1 MLFFQV
7 FLLGGYAYAHLLA
20 CHLSPRYQALLHLSL
35 VVCSLVF
42 LPITPGDTWK
52 PDGNENPM
60 LAIVLLLLVTI
71 GAPFLLV
78 SASGPLL
85 QHWFNRTHPTLS
97 PYRLYALSNLG
108 SLLGLISYPFF
119 VEPQL
124 GLSTQTF
131 LWSAGYGLYA
141 VIVAWSAITL
151 FRFTTRND
159 SSENPG
165 YLAGT
170 KLRLPER
177 LLTLALAACGS
188 VVLLASTNQICRDIA
203 VIPFLWVLPLSLYL
217 ISFMLCFDH
226 PRWYNRRVWIP
237 VLWTSLSAVVYL
249 LNQDYGDVEMNLY
262 LQIFIYSAALFA
274 CCMVCHG
281 ELVRLKPSAEYLTS
295 FYLMVALGGAL
306 GGVFVNL
313 AAPLL
318 FKGYWEFHGG
328 LVATVVLLG
337 LCLFRTMEPLRSPL
351 VLWSGRI
358 LWIGGIGA
366 LVGFL
371 GLHIQEQQESNI
383 LTKRNFYGVLRVNEV
398 DLETEFATRFLYHGR
413 ITHGEQFLIPE
424 LRSYPR
430 AYYGPKSGISLAIR
444 RHPQYFSVNNR
455 ENGGRQEGLHVG
467 NIGLG
472 VGTIAAYSR
481 PGDTYRFYEINPD
494 VDRIAREYFTLLKDA
509 KGAQQVVLG
518 DGRISL
524 ERELVNNNRQ
534 QFDVLAVDAFSGDG
548 IPIHLLT
555 REAFALYWE
564 HLRPDGILALHIT
577 NYHFDF
583 SPVIRALA
591 RELGKRAVWIA
602 DAGDAQKGNYYSD
615 WVLVT
620 SNKTFLK
627 DPYVYSRF
635 EPWPTL
641 RHREILWT
649 DDYSNLFG
657 VVAP

>member
-1 MLFFQV
+1 MHMLIFSQPR
-7 FLLGGYAYAHLLA
+7 
-20 CHLSPRYQALLHLSL
+20 LSPRYQALLHLSL

-42 LPITPGDTWK
+42 IPITPEDTWK
-52 PDGNENPM
+52 PDGNGNPM
-60 LAIVLLLLVTI
+60 LSIVLLLLVTI

-85 QHWFNRTHPTLS
+85 QHWFNRIHPTLS

-108 SLLGLISYPFF
+108 SLLGLVSYPFF

-124 GLSTQTF
+124 GLSAQTF
-131 LWSAGYGLYA
+131 LWSAGYSLY
-141 VIVAWSAITL
+141 VVLVAWSAITL
-151 FRFTTRND
+151 FRFATQND
-159 SSENPG
+159 SSENPV

-217 ISFMLCFDH
+217 ISFILCFDH

-237 VLWTSLSAVVYL
+237 VLMTSLAAVVYL
-249 LNQDYGDVEMNLY
+249 LHQDYGAVEMNLY
-262 LQIFIYSAALFA
+262 LQIFIYSAAIFA
-274 CCMVCHG
+274 CCMACHG

-295 FYLMVALGGAL
+295 FYLMIAVGGAL

-313 AAPLL
+313 VAPFL

-337 LCLFRTMEPLRSPL
+337 LCLFRRMETLRSPL

-371 GLHIQEQQESNI
+371 GLHIQEQQKSNI

-398 DLETEFATRFLYHGR
+398 DIENEFATRFLYHGR
-413 ITHGEQFLIPE
+413 ITHGEQFLNPQ

-430 AYYGPKSGISLAIR
+430 AYYGPNSGISLAIR

-455 ENGGRQEGLHVG
+455 EEGARQNGLRVG

-472 VGTIAAYSR
+472 GLGRSR
-481 PGDTYRFYEINPD
+481 RTPGP
-494 VDRIAREYFTLLKDA
+494 A
-509 KGAQQVVLG
+509 
-518 DGRISL
+518 
-524 ERELVNNNRQ
+524 
-534 QFDVLAVDAFSGDG
+534 
-548 IPIHLLT
+548 IPIDFT
-555 REAFALYWE
+555 KS
-564 HLRPDGILALHIT
+564 ILALT
-577 NYHFDF
+577 
-583 SPVIRALA
+583 
-591 RELGKRAVWIA
+591 
-602 DAGDAQKGNYYSD
+602 
-615 WVLVT
+615 
-620 SNKTFLK
+620 
-627 DPYVYSRF
+627 
-635 EPWPTL
+635 
-641 RHREILWT
+641 
-649 DDYSNLFG
+649 
-657 VVAP
+657 